1 MLCTRQKIDC
11 LQALKVREKMEANI
25 KYSSQE
31 VITITEADIP

>member
-11 LQALKVREKMEANI
+11 LQALKVGEKIEANI
-25 KYSSQE
+25 KYSSQ